1 MYRSV
6 NFTRTPVVFKFISF
20 HALWTFMD
28 LLPGFRLIDY
38 QFASAAKTAAEKK
51 TPHMLAD

>member
-28 LLPGFRLIDY
+28 LLPGFR
-38 QFASAAKTAAEKK
+38 FASAAKTTAEKK

>member
-51 TPHMLAD
+51 NPAHVG